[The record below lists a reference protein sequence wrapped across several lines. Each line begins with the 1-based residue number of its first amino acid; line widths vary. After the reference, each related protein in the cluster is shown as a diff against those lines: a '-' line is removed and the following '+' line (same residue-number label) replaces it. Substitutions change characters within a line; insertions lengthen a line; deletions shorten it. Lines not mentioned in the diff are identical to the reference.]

1 MPNFINQIV
10 KTVVKFIFFC
20 PADGRIFV
28 CVIFYIP
35 NPSLNFCAIHSHN
48 TQGKSQFMV
57 DSAACGYI
65 PIVDTSCCIPP
76 PPTPPLDK
84 VASLASALLER

>member
-28 CVIFYIP
+28 CVMFYIP
-35 NPSLNFCAIHSHN
+35 NPSLNFCAIHSH
-48 TQGKSQFMV
+48 T
-57 DSAACGYI
+57 
-65 PIVDTSCCIPP
+65 
-76 PPTPPLDK
+76 
-84 VASLASALLER
+84 R

>member
-35 NPSLNFCAIHSHN
+35 NPSLNFCAGGHTLTH
-48 TQGKSQFMV
+48 
-57 DSAACGYI
+57 
-65 PIVDTSCCIPP
+65 
-76 PPTPPLDK
+76 K
-84 VASLASALLER
+84 VNPNSWWTLLPVAIYL